1 MKDKKDTD
9 KKEAGISAAGTPEPE
24 VSAAGT
30 PEPEVSADDNQ
41 DTATAEIKTM
51 EDLEAC
57 YPQLVSRI
65 RDEVIEQVG
74 NCTVKKVKENMPELY
89 ERIVAELQSR
99 GGPDLKVPGF
109 LLEVDDP
116 FAEGTLRKY
125 EELKGMD
132 ELRLPYVLPFKDKGT
147 GEVYGELWRRKWEAA
162 EEVLEAEFKN
172 IKAYIAFKSRIITQ
186 VLEFYI
192 LIANGAGDTKRADAA
207 RGAMKKIK

>member
-1 MKDKKDTD
+1 MA
-9 KKEAGISAAGTPEPE
+9 KKEDIQEPGEAAAGTQKTEKP
-24 VSAAGT
+24 
-30 PEPEVSADDNQ
+30 ADDNQ
-41 DTATAEIKTM
+41 DTATEEIKTV

-57 YPQLVSRI
+57 YPQLVSEI

-74 NCTVKKVKENMPELY
+74 KCTAKKVKENMPELY

-99 GGPDLKVPGF
+99 GGPDLNVPGF

-125 EELKGMD
+125 EGLKGID
-132 ELRLPYVLPFKDKGT
+132 GSRLPFVLPFKDKGT

-162 EEVLEAEFKN
+162 EEVLEEKFGN